1 MEMGLLPYGV
11 VLIALL
17 GLVLVV
23 RSLGVLRAFQ
33 QQIRQM
39 FSRARIQW
47 ITWGMLVFP
56 LLVSGGVW
64 FWLSSQ
70 EKVALLVKWAYVF
83 FMLGTW
89 LTLSLAMFLLYLLY
103 RLEQKP
109 SVAMLSSPVLIVP
122 LVAYFS
128 PFQRFFEVFGMYP
141 QLAIPCGVVMF
152 IVGVLVI
159 FEIRRELL
167 CLS

>member
-11 VLIALL
+11 VFIALL
-17 GLVLVV
+17 GLALLV
-23 RSLGVLRAFQ
+23 RSLGVLRVFQ
-33 QQIRQM
+33 QQIHQM
-39 FSRARIQW
+39 FSRARIQL

-56 LLVSGGVW
+56 FLVSSGVW
-64 FWLSSQ
+64 FWLSSY
-70 EKVALLVKWAYVF
+70 EDVALPVKLAYVF

-89 LTLSLAMFLLYLLY
+89 LTLALAMFLLYLLY

-128 PFQRFFEVFGMYP
+128 PFQRFFEVFGRYP
-141 QLAIPCGVVMF
+141 QLAIPCGLAMF

-159 FEIRRELL
+159 FEIRHELL
-167 CLS
+167 PLS